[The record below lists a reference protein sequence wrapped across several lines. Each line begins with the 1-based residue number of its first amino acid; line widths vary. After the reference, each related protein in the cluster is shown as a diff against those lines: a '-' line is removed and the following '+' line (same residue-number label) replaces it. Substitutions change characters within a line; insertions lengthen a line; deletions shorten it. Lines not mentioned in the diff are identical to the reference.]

1 MPETLLEAEGLRKR
15 FGATQAL
22 DGVDLTVPNG
32 AIIGL
37 LGPNGAG
44 KTTMLRILSTLTRP
58 DAGRARV
65 AGFDVVRD
73 AARVRATIGLAGQSA
88 ALDEKLTG
96 YENLLMFGRLS
107 RLRERDA
114 KARAAGLL
122 EHYDLAG
129 AAGRLVSTYSGGMRR
144 RLDLIS
150 SLIVAPR
157 LLFLDEPTT
166 GLDPRSR
173 NEIWETVRQLVA
185 DGTTVLLTTQ
195 YLEEADQLADRI
207 TIVNHGRVV
216 ADGTSHALKAA
227 IGTRVRVVLRD
238 GADQARA
245 VRLLSAATGSPAH
258 AGATAHEVEGACDPT
273 LRIPAIV
280 RELDDAGVVA
290 EDVTLQTP
298 SLDEVFLALTG
309 SGSGG
314 RSGGAGESGSG
325 GAGDGAGD
333 GSHNFVSAPTPDPT
347 TVPSPESLSR

>member
-1 MPETLLEAEGLRKR
+1 MPETLLEAESLRKR

-22 DGVDLTVPNG
+22 DGVDLTVPHG
-32 AIIGL
+32 SIIGL

-44 KTTMLRILSTLTRP
+44 KTTVLRILSTLTLP
-58 DAGRARV
+58 DAGRASI

-96 YENLLMFGRLS
+96 YENLLMFARLS

-114 KARAAGLL
+114 RARATGLL
-122 EHYDLAG
+122 EHYDLAQ
-129 AAGRLVSTYSGGMRR
+129 AADKLVSTYSGGMRR

-150 SLIVAPR
+150 SLIVAPK

-173 NEIWETVRQLVA
+173 NEIWAAVRQLVA

-207 TIVNHGRVV
+207 TIVDHGRVV
-216 ADGTSHALKAA
+216 ADGTPRALKSA
-227 IGTRVRVVLRD
+227 IGTRVRVVLAD

-245 VRLLSAATGSPAH
+245 LRLLADLTGSPAEP
-258 AGATAHEVEGACDPT
+258 GGVPRVVEGACDPT
-273 LRIPAIV
+273 LKVPAIV
-280 RELDDAGVVA
+280 RELDAASIVA
-290 EDVTLQTP
+290 ADVSLHTP

-309 SGSGG
+309 NRSQAAAAAHALEGSMN
-314 RSGGAGESGSG
+314 R
-325 GAGDGAGD
+325 
-333 GSHNFVSAPTPDPT
+333 
-347 TVPSPESLSR
+347 

>member
-1 MPETLLEAEGLRKR
+1 MSETLLEAEGLRKR

-32 AIIGL
+32 AVIGL

-44 KTTMLRILSTLTRP
+44 KSTMLRILSTLTLP
-58 DAGRARV
+58 DAGRASI
-65 AGFDVVRD
+65 AGFDLVRD

-114 KARAAGLL
+114 RARATGLL
-122 EHYDLAG
+122 EHYDLAQ
-129 AAGRLVSTYSGGMRR
+129 AADKLVSTYSGGMRR

-173 NEIWETVRQLVA
+173 NEIWATVRQLVA

-195 YLEEADQLADRI
+195 YLDEADQLADRI
-207 TIVNHGRVV
+207 TIVDHGRVV
-216 ADGTSHALKAA
+216 ADGTPRALKSA
-227 IGTRVRVVLRD
+227 IGTRVRVDLAD

-245 VRLLSAATGSPAH
+245 TRLLTEVTGSPAGPGSEPH
-258 AGATAHEVEGACDPT
+258 TIEGACDHT
-273 LRIPAIV
+273 LRVPAIV
-280 RELDDAGVVA
+280 RALDAAGIVA
-290 EDVTLQTP
+290 GDVTLHTP
-298 SLDEVFLALTG
+298 SLDEVFLTLTG
-309 SGSGG
+309 SHSPAAAPEEALEGSM
-314 RSGGAGESGSG
+314 
-325 GAGDGAGD
+325 
-333 GSHNFVSAPTPDPT
+333 
-347 TVPSPESLSR
+347 SR